1 MWQPNERWRET
12 YDQWKTAS
20 PYDDEEENIG
30 EGEEEV
36 ENEVDLIP
44 LPEEE

>member
-20 PYDDEEENIG
+20 PYDDEEEEDIK
-30 EGEEEV
+30 EDEV
-36 ENEVDLIP
+36 ENEADLIP
-44 LPEEE
+44 LPEAE